1 MEKTALQQ
9 FIEAI
14 SNSGIVIINQ
24 TLIDNCL
31 QIEKNQF
38 IDLHIETMKEGLK
51 FENSQDWDDKYL
63 PKIKSMSEK
72 TWNKTFKS
80 EKA

>member
-1 MEKTALQQ
+1 MAKKTALQE

-31 QIEKNQF
+31 EMERQQIEDTFTSRCMNFVCSETKNNCSCG
-38 IDLHIETMKEGLK
+38 ID
-51 FENSQDWDDKYL
+51 YY
-63 PKIKSMSEK
+63 
-72 TWNKTFKS
+72 NKTFKS
-80 EKA
+80 EKK